1 MENLFTYRSHFDAA
15 WAIRS
20 CNQTPLWTQIQ
31 IHLYLHS
38 PHCSYRYFAQIN
50 MHFSRFIRI
59 SFGSFA
65 LFTLRRAAFRVC
77 LARRLG
83 TGRGRGRAREK
94 GRRGK
99 KGREVQL
106 VRQSLYL
113 LSALG
118 LLYFWLLLTLYSCQ
132 FKGHSRVKAQEVRR
146 LSCRPSEINNWVRK
160 SFLE

>member
-1 MENLFTYRSHFDAA
+1 
-15 WAIRS
+15 
-20 CNQTPLWTQIQ
+20 
-31 IHLYLHS
+31 
-38 PHCSYRYFAQIN
+38 

-77 LARRLG
+77 LARRRG
-83 TGRGRGRAREK
+83 TGRGRGREK

-118 LLYFWLLLTLYSCQ
+118 FLLLTVINFVQ
-132 FKGHSRVKAQEVRR
+132 
-146 LSCRPSEINNWVRK
+146 LSVQGS
-160 SFLE
+160 LTG